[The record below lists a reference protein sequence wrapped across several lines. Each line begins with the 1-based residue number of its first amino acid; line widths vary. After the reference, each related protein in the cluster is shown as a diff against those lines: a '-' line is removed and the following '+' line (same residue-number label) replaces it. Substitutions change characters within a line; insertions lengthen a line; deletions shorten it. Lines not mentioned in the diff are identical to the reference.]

1 MLLALRLL
9 PNDPMKTHL
18 KEPYKQFF
26 GTLANQVRIDII
38 AHLSQNENQNGSDGS
53 NVSKI
58 VQATG
63 HQQSTVS
70 HSLKRLELCGFVR
83 SRAEGKERIY
93 TLNHETIKPLFDLMK
108 KHVHNYCAHVV
119 HQREK
124 HHATKD

>member
-1 MLLALRLL
+1 
-9 PNDPMKTHL
+9 MKTHL

-38 AHLSQNENQNGSDGS
+38 SHLSHGES
-53 NVSKI
+53 NVTKI

-63 HQQSTVS
+63 QQQSTVS
-70 HSLKRLELCGFVR
+70 QSLKRLELCGFVR
-83 SRAEGKERIY
+83 SRQEGKERIY
-93 TLNHETIKPLFDLMK
+93 ALNHETIKPLFDLMK

-124 HHATKD
+124 HHEQKD